1 MFSVGIAQLRDF
13 FVCVRVDGIASAAQI
28 LWQGKG

>member
-1 MFSVGIAQLRDF
+1 MFSVGIAQLRLF
-13 FVCVRVDGIASAAQI
+13 LCVHVDGIASAAQI